1 MNNNLTEMVFILDM
15 SGSMYSL
22 TDDTIG
28 GYNTLLNEQK
38 AKEGEANVTTVLF
51 NHNYTVLHD
60 RVNIKEVKELT
71 TLEYTPMGNT
81 AMLDAVGN
89 TIQSIGQKLA
99 NMHEEE
105 RPGNVVVTIITDGM
119 ENASREFNWQ
129 QIQSMI
135 KEQREKYS
143 WIFTFIGANIDVMDI
158 SQRMGIDSRLAKSYT
173 ASKVGT
179 GSVYKAMSKT
189 LGASRDMSMKRKSK
203 VKVSKEELDG
213 AIGAMSD
220 IMDEEIK

>member
-51 NHNYTVLHD
+51 NSTVEIIHD
-60 RVNIKEVKELT
+60 RTDIKTVNDLT
-71 TLEYTPMGNT
+71 TKEYRPNGNT

-89 TIQSIGQKLA
+89 TILNIGHKLA
-99 NMHEEE
+99 ETPEDE

-119 ENASREFNWQ
+119 ENASQEFNWK

-135 KEQREKYS
+135 KEQREKYN
-143 WIFTFIGANIDVMDI
+143 WLFVFIGANLDVI
-158 SQRMGIDSRLAKSYT
+158 KVSENLGIDSRLAKSYT
-173 ASKVGT
+173 ASKAGT

-189 LGASRDMSMKRKSK
+189 LGASREASAKRKGK
-203 VKVSKEELDG
+203 MATKDELDC
-213 AIGAMSD
+213 AIGAMAEEMKD
-220 IMDEEIK
+220 IQ

>member
-38 AKEGEANVTTVLF
+38 AKEGDANVTTVLF
-51 NHNYTVLHD
+51 NSKSEVIHD
-60 RVNIKEVKELT
+60 RKNIKNVENLTSKE
-71 TLEYTPMGNT
+71 YVPMGNT

-89 TIQSIGQKLA
+89 TIQRIGQKLA
-99 NMHEEE
+99 NMPEEE

-119 ENASREFNWQ
+119 ENDSREFNWE

-173 ASKVGT
+173 ASKAGT
-179 GSVYKAMSKT
+179 GSVYKAMSLT
-189 LGASRDMSMKRKSK
+189 LGASRDMSIKRKSK
-203 VKVSKEELDG
+203 AKVSKEELDG

>member
-51 NHNYTVLHD
+51 NSKSKVIHD
-60 RVNIKEVKELT
+60 RKDIKKVKNLT
-71 TLEYTPMGNT
+71 SKEYVPMGNT

-99 NMHEEE
+99 NMPEEE

-119 ENASREFNWQ
+119 ENDSREFNWE

-173 ASKVGT
+173 ASKDGT
-179 GSVYKAMSKT
+179 GSVYKAMSMT
-189 LGASRDMSMKRKSK
+189 LGASRSMTRKRNSLKF
-203 VKVSKEELDG
+203 SKEELDG
-213 AIGAMSD
+213 AIEAMSD

>member
-38 AKEGEANVTTVLF
+38 AKEGDANVTTVLF
-51 NHNYTVLHD
+51 NSKSEVIHD
-60 RVNIKEVKELT
+60 RKNIKNVENLTNKE
-71 TLEYTPMGNT
+71 YVPMGNT

-99 NMHEEE
+99 NMPEEE

-119 ENASREFNWQ
+119 ENASREFNWE

-158 SQRMGIDSRLAKSYT
+158 SQRIGIDSRLAKSYT
-173 ASKVGT
+173 ASKAGT
-179 GSVYKAMSKT
+179 GSVYKAMSLT

-203 VKVSKEELDG
+203 AKVSKEELDG

>member
-22 TDDTIG
+22 TDDTVG

-81 AMLDAVGN
+81 AMLDSVGN
-89 TIQSIGQKLA
+89 TIQSIGHKLA
-99 NMHEEE
+99 EMPEDE

-119 ENASREFNWQ
+119 ENASKEFTWQ

-135 KEQREKYS
+135 KEQREKYC
-143 WIFTFIGANIDVMDI
+143 WLFTFIGANIDVMDI
-158 SQRMGIDSRLAKSYT
+158 SNRMGIDSRLAKSYT
-173 ASKVGT
+173 ASKAGT
-179 GSVYKAMSKT
+179 GSVYKAMSMT
-189 LGASRDMSMKRKSK
+189 LGVSRDMSAKRKGK
-203 VKVSKEELDG
+203 MATKDELDC

-220 IMDEEIK
+220 IMDEEIE